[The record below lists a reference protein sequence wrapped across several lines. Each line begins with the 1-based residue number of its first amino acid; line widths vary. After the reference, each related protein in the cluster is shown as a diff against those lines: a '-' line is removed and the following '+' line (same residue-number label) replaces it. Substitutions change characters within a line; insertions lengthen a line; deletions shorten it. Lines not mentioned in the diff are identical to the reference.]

1 MELGYAAARFS
12 VFRGVSVTICF
23 LAAIVLLGF

>member
-1 MELGYAAARFS
+1 MQLPDFPFFAA
-12 VFRGVSVTICF
+12 SVTICF